1 MQRKVYRINKA
12 GSIDDLKLIS
22 EELPEPG
29 NEEVTI
35 RVRAIGLNFADI
47 FALTGLYSATPK
59 ESFIPGLEYS
69 GTIINT
75 GKNVSNFSTGDNII
89 GVTRFGA
96 YANFLNIDSKYVSRL
111 PEKWSFEEGA
121 SFITQALTAY
131 YALHPLGA
139 LKKNQTV
146 LIHSAAGGV
155 GILANR
161 IAKLSNA
168 YTIGTIGDSS
178 KIPLLQ
184 KEGYDAWILRSDTF
198 YEDLKKSL
206 GFRELN
212 LVLECIGGKIFEE
225 SYRAMGSGGRIV
237 TYGSANFTPET
248 NSPNWP
254 SVIWNYL
261 FRPRLDP
268 LAMTTENKS
277 VMAFNLIWMWERVD
291 ELRKLL
297 DEVFSLELPPQLVG
311 KEYPF
316 ENAKEALEFFQSGKS
331 VGKIVLTLK

>member
-1 MQRKVYRINKA
+1 MQRRAYRIQKA
-12 GSIDDLKLIS
+12 GNIDDLKLIT

-29 NEEVTI
+29 EEEVT
-35 RVRAIGLNFADI
+35 VRISAVGLNFADV

-59 ESFIPGLEYS
+59 GSFVPGLEYS
-69 GTIINT
+69 GTIIKI
-75 GKNVSNFSTGDNII
+75 GENVPQFSVGDKIM

-96 YANFLNIDSKYVSRL
+96 YTDFLNINYKYVSRL
-111 PEKWSFEEGA
+111 PNNWSFEEGA

-146 LIHSAAGGV
+146 LIHSAGGGV

-184 KEGYDAWILRSDTF
+184 KEGYDAWIVRSESF
-198 YEDLKKSL
+198 YDDLKKAL
-206 GFRELN
+206 GQRELN
-212 LVLECIGGKIFEE
+212 LVLECIGGKIFED
-225 SYRAMGSGGRIV
+225 SYRALSSGGRIV
-237 TYGSANFTPET
+237 TYGSANFTP
-248 NSPNWP
+248 NSYSPNWP

-277 VMAFNLIWMWERVD
+277 VMAFNLIWMWDKIE
-291 ELRKLL
+291 ELTQILKEL
-297 DEVFSLELPPQLVG
+297 FSLELSPQLVG
-311 KEYPF
+311 REYPF
-316 ENAKEALEFFQSGKS
+316 EKALDALAYFQSGKS
-331 VGKIVLTLK
+331 VGKIVLTLE